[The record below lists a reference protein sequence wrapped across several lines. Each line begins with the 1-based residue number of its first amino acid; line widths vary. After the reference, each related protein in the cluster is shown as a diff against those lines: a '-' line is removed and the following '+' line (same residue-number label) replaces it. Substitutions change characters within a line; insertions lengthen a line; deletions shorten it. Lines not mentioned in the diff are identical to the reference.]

1 MAASNYS
8 ILPVM
13 EADLPFLAEFIH
25 AAKLRLT
32 INRLLFEDWPNDPV
46 QTKMYTNAVRS
57 GFKDPDTE
65 GFKAVDNNSKEIVG
79 YFVLARKRPSQK
91 PPQYEIREISSQ
103 GTPEGLNP
111 LLFAEVMAASA
122 KIEKEVE
129 GTDHF
134 DLVYICVK
142 PSLQGHGIGAKLV
155 QIGFDKAKDDN
166 IPFALCAEAPAHNFY
181 VKLGFKETKHT
192 DIDLAKYAQQIVDLE
207 SSD

>member
-1 MAASNYS
+1 
-8 ILPVM
+8 
-13 EADLPFLAEFIH
+13 
-25 AAKLRLT
+25 
-32 INRLLFEDWPNDPV
+32 
-46 QTKMYTNAVRS
+46 MYTNAVRS

-65 GFKAVDNNSKEIVG
+65 GFKAVDKNSKEIVG

-134 DLVYICVK
+134 
-142 PSLQGHGIGAKLV
+142 G
-155 QIGFDKAKDDN
+155 
-166 IPFALCAEAPAHNFY
+166 E
-181 VKLGFKETKHT
+181 
-192 DIDLAKYAQQIVDLE
+192 
-207 SSD
+207 